1 MSFGLVALFVGVVAL
16 DQASKMIIKHSMVL
30 GQSIPVL
37 GDAVRITFVENDGI
51 AFGLHVK
58 NAALFTA
65 FSVVACVF
73 IVVYLWK
80 QRKEGNWLKTALILI
95 LGGAIGNVLDRVA
108 FGKVVDFVDVGI
120 RTVRWPVFNV
130 ADSAVVIGMGILI
143 ALMILEEKAKPAEKA
158 DPSVE

>member
-1 MSFGLVALFVGVVAL
+1 LSIGLAALFVGVVAL
-16 DQASKMIIKHSMVL
+16 DQASKMVIKNSMLL

-37 GDAVRITFVENDGI
+37 GDAVRLTFVENDGI

-65 FSVVACVF
+65 FSIAACVF
-73 IVVYLWK
+73 IVVYFWK
-80 QRKEGNWLKTALILI
+80 QRQEGGWLKAALILI
-95 LGGAIGNVLDRVA
+95 LGGAIGNVIDRVA
-108 FGKVVDFVDVGI
+108 FGKVVDFIDVGI

-143 ALMILEEKAKPAEKA
+143 VLMIMEEKARPAAKADAPAE
-158 DPSVE
+158 

>member
-1 MSFGLVALFVGVVAL
+1 VNFGLAALFVCVVAL
-16 DQASKMIIKHSMVL
+16 DQASKTFIKHALMP
-30 GQSIPVL
+30 GQSIAVV

-65 FSVVACVF
+65 LSIVACVF
-73 IVVYLWK
+73 IVGYFWK
-80 QRKEGNWLKTALILI
+80 QRKEGAWLRTALILI
-95 LGGAIGNVLDRVA
+95 LGGAIGNVIDRVA
-108 FGKVVDFVDVGI
+108 FGKVVDFIDVGV

-143 ALMILEEKAKPAEKA
+143 VLMILEEKAKPAPKA
-158 DPSVE
+158 DAAGE

>member
-1 MSFGLVALFVGVVAL
+1 LNFGLTALFIGVVAL
-16 DQASKMIIKHSMVL
+16 DQACKSFIKHSMTL

-37 GDAVRITFVENDGI
+37 GDSVRLTFVENDGI

-65 FSVVACVF
+65 FSIIACVF
-73 IVVYLWK
+73 IVAYLWS
-80 QRKEGNWLKTALILI
+80 QRKEGNWIKSALILI
-95 LGGAIGNVLDRVA
+95 LGGAVGNVIDRVA
-108 FGKVVDFVDVGI
+108 YGRVVDFVDVGI

-143 ALMILEEKAKPAEKA
+143 VLMILEEKSKPAAKA
-158 DPSVE
+158 DASAE